1 MKRIFLSILSVL
13 MCTSMLFGCISIATS
28 DAPTPSEYD
37 AAMALIDEGKYE
49 EAYEALLK
57 LEDDENAKK
66 AMEQLDNLKGCE
78 MHTTVILSEADER
91 VLKKL
96 QINLTSEPKR
106 EGSRLYHK

>member
-1 MKRIFLSILSVL
+1 LAPEVILPIQDLKVKHLGNRNPRIHTDEMLLALSV
-13 MCTSMLFGCISIATS
+13 CAVH
-28 DAPTPSEYD
+28 
-37 AAMALIDEGKYE
+37 
-49 EAYEALLK
+49 
-57 LEDDENAKK
+57 DENAKK
-66 AMEQLDNLKGCE
+66 AMEQLDNLRGCE